1 MKKVF
6 VEILDL
12 RTMKTFKKYFDTEF
26 ERDKY
31 IRKSKHFKN
40 LKVLTRVDEGSYK

>member
-12 RTMKTFKKYFDTEF
+12 RTIKTFKKYFDTEF

-31 IRKSKHFKN
+31 IRKSKYFKN
-40 LKVLTRVDEGSYK
+40 LKVLTRIDEGSYK

>member
-1 MKKVF
+1 MIRVL
-6 VEILDL
+6 VYDR
-12 RTMKTFKKYFDTEF
+12 RTGKTFYKEFKTEF

-40 LKVLTRVDEGSYK
+40 LIVKPDRENEDRLK